1 MWKLSCNKS
10 RELLEIFTV
19 ALGLI
24 GRKLGMTQVF
34 SPEGEFIAVS
44 VIEAGPCVVLQKKTQ
59 ENDGYEALQLG
70 YGQKKLEKFNKPR
83 QGHMKKAGDSG
94 YAHLREFRSV
104 KIDGFTVGDQLS
116 LDIFENGE
124 QVEISGIT
132 KGKGFA
138 GNIKR
143 WGFNRGPMSHGSK
156 CHRVVG
162 SIGSSAYPSRVF
174 KGKKMPG
181 HLGCDRKTSKNIRI
195 VDKKQGENIILVKG
209 AVPGPKNGIVV
220 ICKKSD

>member
-1 MWKLSCNKS
+1 M
-10 RELLEIFTV
+10 

-24 GRKLGMTQVF
+24 GKKLGMTQVF
-34 SPEGEFIAVS
+34 SPDGEVMAVS

-70 YGQKKLEKFNKPR
+70 FGQKKLEKFNKPR

-94 YAHLREFRSV
+94 FTHLREFRSG
-104 KIDGFTVGDQLS
+104 KTDGYAVGDQLS
-116 LDIFENGE
+116 LDIFEDGE
-124 QVEISGIT
+124 QVEVSGIT

-156 CHRVVG
+156 SHRGVC
-162 SIGSSAYPSRVF
+162 SIGSSATPARVF

-181 HLGCDRKTSKNIRI
+181 HLGCVRMTAKNIRI
-195 VDKKQGENIILVKG
+195 VDKKQEENIILVKG
-209 AVPGPKNGIVV
+209 VVPGPKNGIVV

>member
-1 MWKLSCNKS
+1 M
-10 RELLEIFTV
+10 

-34 SPEGEFIAVS
+34 SSEGELVAVS
-44 VIEAGPCVVLQKKTQ
+44 VIEAGPCVVLQKKSP

-70 YGQKKLEKFNKPR
+70 YGQKKLEKLNKPLA
-83 QGHMKKAGDSG
+83 GHMKKAGDRGFS
-94 YAHLREFRSV
+94 HLREFRSG
-104 KIDGFTVGDQLS
+104 KAGDYAVGDQIS
-116 LDIFENGE
+116 LDIFQNGE
-124 QVEISGIT
+124 QVEITGIT
-132 KGKGFA
+132 KGKGYA

-156 CHRVVG
+156 FHRVVG

-181 HLGCDRKTSKNIRI
+181 HLGSDRMTVKNIRI
-195 VDKKQGENIILVKG
+195 VDKRQAENVLLVKG

>member
-1 MWKLSCNKS
+1 
-10 RELLEIFTV
+10 V

-24 GRKLGMTQVF
+24 GKKLGMTQVF
-34 SPEGEFIAVS
+34 SSEGAVVPVT
-44 VIEAGPCVVLQKKTQ
+44 VIEAGPCFVMQKKTFQ
-59 ENDGYEALQLG
+59 NDGYTALQLG
-70 YGQKKLEKFNKPR
+70 FGHKKLEKINKPT
-83 QGHMKKAGDSG
+83 QGHLKKAGDQG
-94 YAHLREFRSV
+94 LRFLKEFRLATVDAFS
-104 KIDGFTVGDQLS
+104 VGDQVS

-124 QVEISGIT
+124 NVKIIGTT

-156 CHRVVG
+156 FHRVVG

-181 HLGCDRKTSKNIRI
+181 HLGCEKLTAKNIKI
-195 VDKKQGENIILVKG
+195 IDKKQDENIILVKG
-209 AVPGPKNGIVV
+209 SVPGPKNGIIL
-220 ICKKSD
+220 ICKMTD